1 MPQLNNVLIPQLLFY
16 FRLTIQSRGDG
27 GLCWGISNQILISVP
42 SYLDDVQSV
51 ICYHYTSVSCY
62 AIIYN
67 GFGDSGIQRGRYVW
81 LELCTLF
88 GDYATSTP
96 HHSPKWSRTKVPTM
110 CLWREMP
117 QDNFACS
124 CRTASQQTSTL
135 QMISSR
141 TTSVAALFPSALPLH
156 TQPFQEQGYNV
167 VRMRAQHRTSVRSTS
182 LVT

>member
-42 SYLDDVQSV
+42 SYLDDVQPV

-96 HHSPKWSRTKVPTM
+96 HHSPR
-110 CLWREMP
+110 
-117 QDNFACS
+117 
-124 CRTASQQTSTL
+124 
-135 QMISSR
+135 
-141 TTSVAALFPSALPLH
+141 
-156 TQPFQEQGYNV
+156 
-167 VRMRAQHRTSVRSTS
+167 
-182 LVT
+182 